1 MSPPV
6 IEQFNSKLVGWPDT
20 VLTAVLIMISI
31 AVALVAVRGKPY
43 AKAVIATWLLV
54 P

>member
-1 MSPPV
+1 MSPPI
-6 IEQFNSKLVGWPDT
+6 IENFNAKLVGWPDR
-20 VLTAVLIMISI
+20 VLTAVLILIAIVVI
-31 AVALVAVRGKPY
+31 AVAIRGKPY